1 MARGGAL
8 AHYAEQIELK
18 AWLQLK
24 GLRARLRPSSEPAR
38 VTLVAGV
45 QRSGTNMLMDVLE
58 WSLLTDVYHERDAR
72 AFDNYV
78 MRDIDTIA
86 RLHAASRAPH
96 FVIKSLCELQR
107 LPALQA
113 RFPGSK
119 IVWIS
124 RHYND
129 VVNSMLVSFRNHA
142 KQAQRLALDKAS
154 DGWRGEGM
162 SDATQAVLRRHVH
175 PDMHDATG
183 AALMW
188 CLRNVLFF
196 EQGLDT
202 NEDTLLGG
210 YEDLVQH
217 PEAEFRRIF
226 EFMGLPY
233 APWHSRKVVATSV
246 SKRPPPSIDSG
257 VRKECERLL
266 DRFQATLGLQR
277 QREAA

>member
-24 GLRARLRPSSEPAR
+24 GLRAWLRPSSDPAR

-58 WSLLTDVYHERDAR
+58 QSLLTDVYHERDAR

-86 RLHAASRAPH
+86 RLHAACRAPH

-129 VVNSMLVSFRNHA
+129 VVNSMLVSFRSHA
-142 KQAQRLALDKAS
+142 KQIQRLAADKAS

-175 PDMHDATG
+175 PDMNDATG

-188 CLRNVLFF
+188 YLRNVLFF
-196 EQGLDT
+196 EQGLDS
-202 NEDTLLGG
+202 NEDTLLVS
-210 YEDLVQH
+210 YEDLVQR
-217 PEAEFRRIF
+217 PEPEFRRIF
-226 EFMGLPY
+226 AFIGLPY
-233 APWHSRKVVATSV
+233 DAWHSRKVVATSV
-246 SKRPPPSIDSG
+246 SKRSPPPIDRG
-257 VRKECERLL
+257 VKDECERLL
-266 DRFQATLGLQR
+266 GRFQATLGLQR

>member
-24 GLRARLRPSSEPAR
+24 GLRARLWPSSEPAR

-96 FVIKSLCELQR
+96 FVIKSLCDLQR

-142 KQAQRLALDKAS
+142 KQVQRLALDKAS

-175 PDMHDATG
+175 PDMNDALG
-183 AALMW
+183 ATYMW
-188 CLRNVLFF
+188 YRRNILCF
-196 EQGLDT
+196 EQELDADG
-202 NEDTLLGG
+202 DTLLGS
-210 YEDLVQH
+210 YEDLVRHSEQ
-217 PEAEFRRIF
+217 EFAKSSNLLARPT
-226 EFMGLPY
+226 GLGS
-233 APWHSRKVVATSV
+233 AGTS
-246 SKRPPPSIDSG
+246 SL
-257 VRKECERLL
+257 RLS
-266 DRFQATLGLQR
+266 AGAQR
-277 QREAA
+277 CLSTAG